1 MAFDAWAIEA
11 SSGAPAYSGQ
21 ELRIGTVT
29 PWCVGDG
36 TGLGVRSGVRQSGGG
51 TDLRVQAQASPN
63 MTVKVS
69 PGVAVI
75 QGASSALQGAYT
87 YALDAVT
94 NLTIGAAHASLTRV
108 DRIAVR
114 IRDSTFDTSGARDS
128 GLVVIAGT
136 PGSGTPA
143 LPVDA
148 TYYTLALVTV
158 VALDTAINTG
168 DITDQRTN
176 FAAAGGTIQCT
187 SATRPASPTSG
198 QRIWESDTAL
208 FLWWDGSNWVPD
220 GKQRISQQ
228 ILGGSTASVTFSSI
242 PQYFTGLELMITGR
256 SSAAVTMD
264 NVLVR
269 VNGDT
274 GTNYTVV
281 SWQVNQGGGL
291 SGNVGYGTVTSTATA
306 ATVGDIYGA
315 SAADGRMAGSVR
327 ISLPHYTNSSWTKSI
342 IGESAATIST
352 GVFSATHRFNGWFV
366 QNAITSVTALCN
378 VGSFT
383 VNTRLTL
390 YGLP

>member
-1 MAFDAWAIEA
+1 MAFDTWAIEA
-11 SSGAPAYSGQ
+11 SAGAPAYSGQ

-51 TDLRVQAQASPN
+51 TDLRVQAQSSPN

-176 FAAAGGTIQCT
+176 FAAVGGTIQCT
-187 SATRPASPTSG
+187 SATRPASPNTG

-208 FLWWDGSNWVPD
+208 FLWWDGSGWVPD

-228 ILGGSTASVTFSSI
+228 ILGSTTASVTFSSI
-242 PQYFTGLELMITGR
+242 PQYFTGLELMVTGR
-256 SSAAVTMD
+256 STAAVTAD
-264 NVLVR
+264 NVTIR
-269 VNGDT
+269 VNGDS
-274 GTNYTVV
+274 GPNYSVD
-281 SWQVNQGGGL
+281 SWQTNQTGGL
-291 SGNVGYGTVTSTATA
+291 SGNVSYNVVTAVTSAN
-306 ATVGDIYGA
+306 VGDIYGA
-315 SAADGRMAGSVR
+315 SSADARMSGSV
-327 ISLPHYTNSSWTKSI
+327 IIDLPHYTNTNFTKTI
-342 IGESAATIST
+342 IGQSSAVIGTTS
-352 GVFSATHRFNGWFV
+352 FSATHRFCGWFV
-366 QNAITSVTALCN
+366 QSAVTSLTVSCGA
-378 VGSFT
+378 GSFAA
-383 VNTRLTL
+383 NSRLTL